1 MKVSEYYEL
10 GQTQGTLDFIDV
22 AIDGDTNAY
31 IEPRAIRRLED
42 DWAKGCVGL
51 LQNFFDHLLDA
62 VRDDNRKR
70 GFHLLYGLREPNET
84 HLGMSTERPRGT
96 GLGPGLI
103 EKVWKRLSE
112 SEAAKTGLLNDLE
125 ETALVVREID
135 VDRISDVTT
144 NIIRQPLIDYTQEMA
159 EHYGIPT
166 EQLAAGR
173 IWDASTGMWSQET
186 YAALPKTPV
195 GPLLLVPKVI
205 VRRRLDFNADEY
217 FDHYILKALGE
228 QELSAG
234 SGLVQV
240 LKDGRQKVYKKDV
253 RKKYADPDSSLKE
266 KNEKYTLSDPR
277 ILEQYRADKAKQEHR
292 DPPLTFEEFEHLTG
306 SPLPDWDALLSAV
319 TNLKPGQNDAK
330 AFHRAVEKFLT
341 AFFYPSLTEPR
352 IESELHQGRK
362 RVDIRY
368 TNTGIGGFFGWAHKT
383 YPPQPYAWVECKNY
397 NADLNNDALDQ
408 LSGRFSDKRGNF
420 GFLVCRQFK
429 KKTDFIARCRDTA
442 KDDRGFVIVLDDE
455 DLTQLVAARKEDE
468 IDDGARVFA
477 FLTDRFAEIL

>member
-1 MKVSEYYEL
+1 MKVSDHYGL
-10 GQTQGTLDFIDV
+10 NQTQGTLDFIDV

-103 EKVWKRLSE
+103 EKVWNRLRE

-135 VDRISDVTT
+135 VDRISDITT
-144 NIIRQPLIDYTQEMA
+144 NILRQPLIDYTQEMA
-159 EHYGIPT
+159 GHYGIPT

-173 IWDASTGMWSQET
+173 IWDPAAGMWSENT

-217 FDHYILKALGE
+217 YNHYILQALGE
-228 QELSAG
+228 QEISAG

-240 LKDGRQKVYKKDV
+240 LKDGRQRVYKKDLK
-253 RKKYADPDSSLKE
+253 KKYADPDSTLKE
-266 KNEKYTLSDPR
+266 KNEKHTLADPK

-292 DPPLTFEEFEHLTG
+292 DPPLTFEDFERLTG
-306 SPLPDWDALLSAV
+306 SPLPDWDALLGEIK
-319 TNLKPGQNDAK
+319 TLKPGHADAE

-352 IESELHQGRK
+352 IESEIHQGRK

-368 TNTGIGGFFGWAHKT
+368 VNTGIGGFFGWAQKN
-383 YPPQPYAWVECKNY
+383 YFPQPYCWVECKNY
-397 NADLNNDALDQ
+397 KADLKNDELDQ
-408 LSGRFSDKRGNF
+408 ISGRFSDKRGNF
-420 GFLVCRQFK
+420 GLLVCRQFK
-429 KKTDFIARCRDTA
+429 KKSEFIDRCRDTA
-442 KDDRGFVIVLDDE
+442 KDDRGFVIVLDDG
-455 DLTQLVAARKEDE
+455 DLTDLVKARKEDE
-468 IDDGARVFA
+468 IDKGNRVFA
-477 FLTDRFAEIL
+477 FLTNRFAEIL